1 MNRRD
6 HRCYLQLSN
15 TDLNTDSCELGC
27 FRTGTWRADQQQQ
40 KQGVVRFLSVGQIGS
55 IELQLAAAQVAAA
68 QVQRCSKSHAHTSTV
83 SPISGTHLE
92 SANAAGD
99 AVQDTMPEFNIAPS
113 TTSKAHQDVHVQHT
127 DAVKILQGPEKP
139 DATSAPELCQD
150 AAPPQPSRAQ
160 TQLNY
165 LAQKDITSGGGRDPQ
180 GDAIPRPPQPGSQGR
195 SDKWAQYEGSSA
207 RHQAG
212 PQPKRQMALS
222 PSQASSSL
230 CFQSEEWAGRY
241 GTCAAHCGSI
251 SESVERQHGD
261 DYQTAVEH
269 LRSHIFHVAS

>member
-1 MNRRD
+1 MASR
-6 HRCYLQLSN
+6 S
-15 TDLNTDSCELGC
+15 
-27 FRTGTWRADQQQQ
+27 
-40 KQGVVRFLSVGQIGS
+40 
-55 IELQLAAAQVAAA
+55 AAAEARRRKILERGTNRLDRITLGSSTGATLLQVT
-68 QVQRCSKSHAHTSTV
+68 RPYFYRISHLWH
-83 SPISGTHLE
+83 SPW

-99 AVQDTMPEFNIAPS
+99 AVQDTTPEFNIAPS
-113 TTSKAHQDVHVQHT
+113 TTSKAHQEVHVQHT

-150 AAPPQPSRAQ
+150 AAPPQPNRAQ

-165 LAQKDITSGGGRDPQ
+165 LAQKDRTSGGGRDPQ

-195 SDKWAQYEGSSA
+195 SDKWAQHEGSSA

-212 PQPKRQMALS
+212 PQPKRQTALS

-241 GTCAAHCGSI
+241 GTCAALCGSI
-251 SESVERQHGD
+251 SESVER
-261 DYQTAVEH
+261 
-269 LRSHIFHVAS
+269 